1 MHEVINNPNLDV
13 ILHLDLRYM
22 DFSQIRTSF
31 EYLSRLK
38 KNVFE
43 MICQLSLPTFFVAFI
58 SVESKW
64 PHFIMM
70 FVGF

>member
-1 MHEVINNPNLDV
+1 
-13 ILHLDLRYM
+13 M